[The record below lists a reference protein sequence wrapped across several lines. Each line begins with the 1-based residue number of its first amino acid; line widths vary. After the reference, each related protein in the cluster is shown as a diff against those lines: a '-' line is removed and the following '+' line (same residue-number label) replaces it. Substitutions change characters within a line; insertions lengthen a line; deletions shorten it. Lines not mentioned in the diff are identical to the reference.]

1 MVKINGENID
11 IAQGTVL
18 TKYLEDSGHNLSRVA
33 VEING
38 NIIPKKN
45 YNDTI
50 LHDGDKVEIVSFVG
64 GG

>member
-1 MVKINGENID
+1 MVRINGENVD
-11 IAQGTVL
+11 VAQGTVL
-18 TKYLEDSGHNLSRVA
+18 SKYLEDSGYKAGRLA

-45 YNDTI
+45 YDDTV
-50 LHDGDKVEIVSFVG
+50 LCDGDKVEIVNFVG